1 MGRTP
6 SILSDCTRKQI
17 LLDIER
23 YPGKTCEEILT
34 LEGRSYNREDTSA
47 LRNRF
52 NYLKKQKKDH
62 PSRYWT
68 EFARCNAN
76 ALNNT
81 TPCQS
86 PASSIATPPP
96 HPRRPVPYILT
107 PSPVKGTPKNTAQ
120 RNNRTTT
127 MPPATRKKLLT
138 RQDGDEED
146 FLSNANIMFRTFEEA
161 EAAGKQVHVN
171 SLDHV
176 QIWAQQFSHFHY
188 MMICWSLVDQVHF
201 LDLESPDGHGAY
213 GFWAQF
219 TKDVRSKDETFLYD
233 EFNMR
238 LMGISIDVM
247 DAPQYCGRIVLA
259 GDALLITMPF
269 FPSVYLTHYD
279 DMHAVDKER
288 KATVEDSFIIHANSI
303 IEDTTR
309 NTCKI
314 LFVLPD
320 GYSFGCDFLD
330 SDASPSP
337 VDKTL
342 KITLRH
348 FEVSRSRP
356 QASKGSN
363 GWTQTFYHGFFKLR
377 VHTRQMKTNRL
388 AAPKTVV
395 DDLDSFF
402 TGMDINGMNF

>member
-1 MGRTP
+1 
-6 SILSDCTRKQI
+6 
-17 LLDIER
+17 
-23 YPGKTCEEILT
+23 
-34 LEGRSYNREDTSA
+34 
-47 LRNRF
+47 
-52 NYLKKQKKDH
+52 
-62 PSRYWT
+62 
-68 EFARCNAN
+68 
-76 ALNNT
+76 
-81 TPCQS
+81 
-86 PASSIATPPP
+86 
-96 HPRRPVPYILT
+96 
-107 PSPVKGTPKNTAQ
+107 
-120 RNNRTTT
+120 
-127 MPPATRKKLLT
+127 
-138 RQDGDEED
+138 
-146 FLSNANIMFRTFEEA
+146 MFRTFEEA

-388 AAPKTVV
+388 AAPKTIV